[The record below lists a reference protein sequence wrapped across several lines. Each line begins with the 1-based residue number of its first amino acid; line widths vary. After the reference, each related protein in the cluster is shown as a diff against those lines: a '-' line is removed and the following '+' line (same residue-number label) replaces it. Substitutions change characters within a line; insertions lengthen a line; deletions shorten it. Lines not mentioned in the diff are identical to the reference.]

1 MRDPL
6 PDAASRAQLKIV
18 CVGNPW
24 RGDDAVGLD
33 VARRL
38 RGTLPAGSDLH
49 EREGEPTALIDAW
62 EGAQLLWLVDAVS
75 SGAPA
80 GTIHRLDASERELPA
95 ELFRASTHHV
105 GLAEGR
111 DVSLRDLS
119 RRLPRAPITVKSLF
133 HRGLVGY
140 GASWDEANE
149 LARALGRLPARTVI
163 YGIEGESFEIG
174 RELTLA
180 VATAAARVAEAVRE
194 EVVECTKKR

>member
-1 MRDPL
+1 VRDPL
-6 PDAASRAQLKIV
+6 PDAAGRTQLKIV

-38 RGTLPAGSDLH
+38 RGTLPAGAELH

-62 EGAQLLWLVDAVS
+62 DGAQALWLVDAVS

-105 GLAEGR
+105 GLAEA
-111 DVSLRDLS
+111 VE
-119 RRLPRAPITVKSLF
+119 V
-133 HRGLVGY
+133 
-140 GASWDEANE
+140 
-149 LARALGRLPARTVI
+149 ARALGRLPSRTVI
-163 YGIEGESFEIG
+163 YGIEGESFEVG
-174 RELTLA
+174 SELTRA
-180 VATAAARVAEAVRE
+180 VASAAGHVAEAVRE
-194 EVVECTKKR
+194 EVVQCTRRQ